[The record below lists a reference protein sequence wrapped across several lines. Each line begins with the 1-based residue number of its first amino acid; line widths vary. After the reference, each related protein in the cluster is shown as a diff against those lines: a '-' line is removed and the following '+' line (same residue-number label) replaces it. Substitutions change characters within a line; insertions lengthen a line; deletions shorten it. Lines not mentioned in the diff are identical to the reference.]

1 MGKGILKKLIGTI
14 GILQLV
20 FFLMSINTQMPGNA
34 LSLLKNL
41 KPIVTFDIIKS
52 LSGLNKFVFEF
63 DYKT

>member
-1 MGKGILKKLIGTI
+1 MKKLIGTI
-14 GILQLV
+14 SILQLV

-41 KPIVTFDIIKS
+41 KPIVTFDIVKS